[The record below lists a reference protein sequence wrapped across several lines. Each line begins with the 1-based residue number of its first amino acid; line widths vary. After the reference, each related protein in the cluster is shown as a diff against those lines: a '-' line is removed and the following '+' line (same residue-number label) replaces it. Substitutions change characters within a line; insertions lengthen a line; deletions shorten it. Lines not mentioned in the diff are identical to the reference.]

1 MMENPN
7 CAYFRNNF
15 FVVIAKNIMQTVR
28 EKKTLAKNLCFFAYG
43 ENQRKRTKKTKN
55 SDERI
60 AKNVRNVGKIRLYEK
75 ISITRRDT
83 LEYPAARPLHRR

>member
-1 MMENPN
+1 MRISEKIFCRKSEKYYVN
-7 CAYFRNNF
+7 CP
-15 FVVIAKNIMQTVR
+15 R
-28 EKKTLAKNLCFFAYG
+28 EKTLDENLRFLAYG
-43 ENQRKRTKKTKN
+43 EDQRKRTKKTKN

>member
-1 MMENPN
+1 MRISEKFFCRKSKKYYVN
-7 CAYFRNNF
+7 CP
-15 FVVIAKNIMQTVR
+15 R
-28 EKKTLAKNLCFFAYG
+28 EKTLDKNLCFFAYG
-43 ENQRKRTKKTKN
+43 EDQRKRTKKTKN

-60 AKNVRNVGKIRLYEK
+60 ARKVRNVGKIRLYEK